1 MKAMLDLRQYTRQ
14 ELIDLFK
21 TQRLDSI
28 KAKLQRNGYKY
39 TTQGRGKEFT
49 LTITELPLRFRNFCI
64 DELHF
69 APQTDFVK
77 LKKFLYRF
85 MFDEDFRHM
94 PNKGMAR
101 LMMDDI
107 QISNQTISK
116 YILKLY
122 NENIVGFSKEGLY
135 YSIDPNYKEKD
146 NYCKRIT
153 AEEYKN
159 AWQTYW
165 KTKEENGGDY
175 VLAYI
180 SMCSLIDGHPHRK
193 AIVMFNAF
201 EREKIETLKEILQE
215 EIDK

>member
-1 MKAMLDLRQYTRQ
+1 MLDLQTYSRQ

-21 TQRLDSI
+21 TQRIDSI
-28 KAKLQRNGYKY
+28 KAKLQRKGYKY
-39 TTQGRGKEFT
+39 TTTGRGEAFT

-107 QISNQTISK
+107 KISNQTISK

-122 NENIVGFSKEGLY
+122 QENIIGFSKEGLY
-135 YSIDPNYKEKD
+135 YSIDINYKEHD
-146 NYCKRIT
+146 NYCRRIT
-153 AEEYKN
+153 AEEYKK
-159 AWQTYW
+159 AWEIYW
-165 KTKEENGGDY
+165 KTKEENGNDS
-175 VLAYI
+175 VSAYFD
-180 SMCSLIDGHPHRK
+180 MCSYIDGHPHRK
-193 AIVMFNAF
+193 AIVMFNAI
-201 EREKIETLKEILQE
+201 EKEKIETLKEILQE
-215 EIDK
+215 EINIE

>member
-1 MKAMLDLRQYTRQ
+1 MLDLRQYTRQ

-77 LKKFLYRF
+77 LKNFLYRF

-94 PNKGMAR
+94 PI
-101 LMMDDI
+101 DI
-107 QISNQTISK
+107 
-116 YILKLY
+116 
-122 NENIVGFSKEGLY
+122 
-135 YSIDPNYKEKD
+135 NYKEHD
-146 NYCKRIT
+146 NYCRRIT
-153 AEEYKN
+153 AEEYK
-159 AWQTYW
+159 
-165 KTKEENGGDY
+165 
-175 VLAYI
+175 
-180 SMCSLIDGHPHRK
+180 K
-193 AIVMFNAF
+193 A
-201 EREKIETLKEILQE
+201 
-215 EIDK
+215 